1 MKEYTV
7 EVIVE
12 HRYRVHMQG
21 EDVFKAGNK
30 AIGYVLDNEN
40 ELNEL
45 YADARVARYFLP
57 DSHEWVKFE

>member
-12 HRYRVHMQG
+12 HHYRVHMKG
-21 EDVFKAGNK
+21 EDAFKAGNK
-30 AIGYVLDNEN
+30 AIGYVMDNEK

-45 YADARVARYFLP
+45 YADARVAKYFLP
-57 DSHEWVKFE
+57 NAHEWVEVE